1 MEVGLDSARYSLKGS
16 FGKREGLVAVSLIF
30 FLLVMALASVGF
42 GTIPALGSAFNPATG
57 VWSIA
62 RTASLPTTT
71 SLNLRGLN
79 YPVTVSFSK
88 DGVPYIYAE
97 NDHDLFMAIGY
108 LQATDR
114 LFEMDVLKREA
125 SGGLTQILGPG
136 ALNTDKLELTLGLG
150 RTASAE
156 WASIDKAGGAV
167 KADLLAFSS
176 GVNDRIAQDE
186 ASGNL
191 PVEFKLLK
199 YTPAPWTPVS
209 SLLIQGDLTQQM
221 DFTTTPIDY
230 SLLARA
236 VGYTRAM
243 QLFPV
248 NFPNQQ
254 NPYDPGP
261 YRKLPPVP
269 LGVHIPG
276 TTPVIAPSQGSATSA
291 AYLQTAKATSSGKYV
306 SAVDGSSIKTIE
318 SWISSTLPPMLRLGS
333 ASNNFAV
340 MGVKSSD
347 KSVILEGDPHLDQTL
362 PAIWYQLVA
371 NSPDIHIAG
380 VSVPGLPGILIGR
393 NQTIAW
399 SLTDSQDQAAFFYQE
414 VTSKARP
421 NEYFWRGKWYQM
433 KIYHYAIKEKG
444 GGSVP
449 YTVKVTVHGPL
460 LTQNGMA
467 LSVDW
472 MGALPTNDLGAMFG
486 VYQSTSYSQFRNA
499 LRGWK
504 APTLNFIYGDK
515 SGNVGII
522 SAGVYGVTKASRP
535 WLPMSG
541 SGGSDIIGAIPFSEN
556 PQTYDPPSHFVFS
569 ANQRPVRSNYP
580 YYIGT
585 TANFFATGYRANIIH
600 NYLARHKTLST
611 SQAISLELSV
621 KDFLASEIVPKLL
634 KVLNTTVGPAGGAL
648 GRNYSEAIALLK
660 GWNYRMDAN
669 SPSATIWWY
678 FWANYLNSTF
688 GPLWKSASVP
698 TGVDPAL
705 KIGPNMTPL
714 DVVLE
719 QWTLNDKTIPL
730 DLGAPGQPVSISS
743 LMTQAFSTTVGQ
755 LTSKLGANPNNW
767 QWDRVH
773 FRQFPSLTFVGAL
786 GYGPRGSSGD
796 IWTVNA
802 ADGTLTS
809 KAGPSWRMIVNFNHP
824 SYAVYPGGQSENPL
838 SNWYE
843 NDISLWWN
851 GKYRSFSQE
860 LSRTN
865 TLATWTLLP

>member
-1 MEVGLDSARYSLKGS
+1 MEVNLRSAVRALKGNV
-16 FGKREGLVAVSLIF
+16 GKREVLVVASLVF
-30 FLLVMALASVGF
+30 FLLIMAVASVGF
-42 GTIPALGSAFNPATG
+42 GTVPALGSAFNPATG

-62 RTASLPTTT
+62 RTAQLPKTT
-71 SLNLRGLN
+71 SLHLVGLN
-79 YPVTVSFSK
+79 HPVTVGFSK
-88 DGVPYIYAE
+88 DGVPFIYAE
-97 NDHDLFMAIGY
+97 NDHDLFMAMGY
-108 LQATDR
+108 LQATNR
-114 LFEMDVLKREA
+114 LFEMDVLRREA

-150 RTASAE
+150 RTATAE
-156 WASIDKAGGAV
+156 WASLNKAGGPV
-167 KADLLAFSS
+167 KADLLAYSS
-176 GVNDRIAQDE
+176 GVNDRISQDE

-199 YTPAPWTPVS
+199 YVPSPWTPIS

-230 SLLARA
+230 SLLAGA
-236 VGYTRAM
+236 VGYKRAM
-243 QLFPV
+243 QLYPV

-254 NPYDPGP
+254 NPYDNGP
-261 YRKLPPVP
+261 YKKLPPVP
-269 LGVHIPG
+269 LGSRIPG
-276 TTPVIAPSQGSATSA
+276 TTPVLANSQGSATSA
-291 AYLQTAKATSSGKYV
+291 AYVKTSSAAPSSLFISASEV
-306 SAVDGSSIKTIE
+306 SSVRSIE
-318 SWISSTLPPMLRLGS
+318 SWISSTLPPILRLGS

-340 MGVKSSD
+340 TSSKSSD

-362 PAIWYQLVA
+362 PSIWYQLVA
-371 NSPDIHIAG
+371 DSPDLHIAG

-393 NQTIAW
+393 NQNIAW
-399 SLTDSQDQAAFFYQE
+399 SLTDSQDQAAFLYQE
-414 VTSKARP
+414 TTSKSRP
-421 NEYFWRGKWYQM
+421 DEYFWKGKWYQM

-444 GGSVP
+444 GGTVP

-460 LTQNGMA
+460 LTQSGMTLA
-467 LSVDW
+467 VDW
-472 MGALPTNDLGAMFG
+472 MGALPTNDLGAMYG
-486 VYQSTSYSQFRNA
+486 VYQSSNYSQFRNA

-515 SGNVGII
+515 KGNVGLI
-522 SAGVYGVTKASRP
+522 SAGVYGVTKGARP
-535 WLPMSG
+535 WLPMPG
-541 SGGSDIIGAIPFSEN
+541 TGGSDIIGAIPYAEN

-600 NYLARHKTLST
+600 NYLASHKTLSP

-621 KDFLASEIVPKLL
+621 KDYLASEIVPKLL
-634 KVLNTTVGPAGGAL
+634 KVLKTTVQPAGGAL
-648 GRNYSEAIALLK
+648 GSKYSDAISLLRS
-660 GWNYRMDAN
+660 WDYQMNSN
-669 SPSATIWWY
+669 SPAATIWWY
-678 FWANYLNSTF
+678 FWSNYLNATF
-688 GPLWKSASVP
+688 GPLWKATSVP
-698 TGVDPAL
+698 TTIDKAL
-705 KIGPNMTPL
+705 KIGPNSTPL

-719 QWTLNDKTIPL
+719 EWTLKDKTIPL
-730 DLGAPGQPVSISS
+730 DLTIPGQSVSISS

-755 LTSKLGANPNNW
+755 LTSKLGANPSNW
-767 QWDRVH
+767 QWDKVH
-773 FRQFPSLTFVGAL
+773 FRQFPSLTFVRAL

-802 ADGTLTS
+802 ADGGLTS

-838 SNWYE
+838 SKWYE
-843 NDISLWWN
+843 SDIPLWWN
-851 GKYRSFSQE
+851 GKYRTFSQQ
-860 LSRTN
+860 LSKSD